1 VAIVANTP
9 EGRPAAA
16 GYSLPSDIAV
26 EIEATVE
33 LHDGA

>member
-1 VAIVANTP
+1 VAIDADTP
-9 EGRPAAA
+9 EARLAAA

-26 EIEATVE
+26 ESEATVE